1 MPIDSTIEVAFTK
14 QYGPSLYMLAQQKT
28 SKFASKVTRD
38 TVSGATVAF
47 YDLLGLAEGE
57 EITTRHPATPNNEI
71 PNTRRRVSLTSMH
84 VNTYLDHL
92 DKLQMMI
99 DPQNKYQVAQARWAG
114 RTFDDRIIA
123 AMLGTAYC
131 GVDGATAV
139 TFAADSLS
147 INGDGSVT
155 SLGTAAVPA
164 TEVDMTLAKMLLM
177 MQIFNEGDVD
187 EDIPKFWAVTPKD
200 VGDMLDLEEVGSSD
214 YNTVKT
220 LKEGKVEYFN
230 GFNFFWSN
238 RLTKNTTDETCN
250 RTIAWSQEGVIFS
263 TWEDVFNRV
272 SERDDLSYTIQVYSR
287 FTNGAVRLEG
297 AQVHECLNK
306 VRQAS

>member
-1 MPIDSTIEVAFTK
+1 MDSTIEVAFTK
-14 QYGPSLYMLAQQKT
+14 QYGPSLYMLSQQKM

-38 TVSGATVAF
+38 TVSNAKEKY

-57 EITTRHPATPNNEI
+57 EITTRYPKTPHNEM
-71 PNTRRRVSLTSMH
+71 PNTRRRVSLTAMH
-84 VNTYLDHL
+84 TNSYLDHL

-114 RTFDDRIIA
+114 RTYDDRIIA

-131 GVDGATAV
+131 GEDGTTAV
-139 TFAADSLS
+139 TFADDSIS
-147 INGDGSVT
+147 ICGDGSVT
-155 SLGTAAVPA
+155 SLGTAATEE
-164 TEVDMTLAKMLLM
+164 TEVDMTLAKMLAM

-187 EDIPKFWAVTPKD
+187 ADIPKFWAVSPKD
-200 VGDMLDLEEVGSSD
+200 IGDMLDLEEIGSAD
-214 YNTVKT
+214 FNTVKT
-220 LKEGKVEYFN
+220 LREGKVEYFN
-230 GFNFFWSN
+230 GFNFFWTN
-238 RLTKNTTDETCN
+238 RLPLSSDETCR

-272 SERDDLSYTIQVYSR
+272 SEREDLSYTIQVYSR

-297 AQVHECLNK
+297 KQVHECLNK
-306 VRQAS
+306 IRQAS

>member
-57 EITTRHPATPNNEI
+57 EITSRHPATPNNEI

-99 DPQNKYQVAQARWAG
+99 DPQSPYQVAQGRWAG
-114 RTFDDRIIA
+114 RIFDDRIIA

-131 GVDGATAV
+131 GEAGATSV
-139 TFAADSLS
+139 TFANDSIS
-147 INGDGSVT
+147 INGDGT
-155 SLGTAAVPA
+155 ATALGTAAAPA

-177 MQIFNEGDVD
+177 LQIFNDQDVD
-187 EDIPKFWAVTPKD
+187 PDIPKHWAVRPKTIS
-200 VGDMLDLEEVGSSD
+200 DMLDLTEIGSAD
-214 YNTVKT
+214 YNTVKA
-220 LKEGKVEYFN
+220 LKIGKVEEYM

-238 RLTKNTTDETCN
+238 RITKNTSDETCY
-250 RTIAWSQEGVIFS
+250 RSLAWAQEGVIFS
-263 TWEDVFNRV
+263 TWEDVFTRV
-272 SERDDLSYTIQVYSR
+272 SERDDLSYTIQVYTR

-306 VRQAS
+306 IA